1 MEQEL
6 KLQQEQKISQSLIQQ
21 MQLLQMT
28 SLELEEY
35 INTRFLDNPVL
46 EVTEPEVPALVTDV
60 RICLRE
66 SAPNGIPMKENRITS
81 CTVRMPE

>member
-60 RICLRE
+60 NLIRTFAEEQL
-66 SAPNGIPMKENRITS
+66 K
-81 CTVRMPE
+81 